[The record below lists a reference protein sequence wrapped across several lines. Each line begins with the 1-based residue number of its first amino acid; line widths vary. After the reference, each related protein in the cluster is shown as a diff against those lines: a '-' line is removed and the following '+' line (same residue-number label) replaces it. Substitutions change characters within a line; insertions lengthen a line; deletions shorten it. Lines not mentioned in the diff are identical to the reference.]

1 MTDNKNEN
9 QVLAMK
15 VEEDSDETS
24 MLEREIK
31 VLIDLR

>member
-1 MTDNKNEN
+1 
-9 QVLAMK
+9 MK

-31 VLIDLR
+31 VLIDLRKKAGFP